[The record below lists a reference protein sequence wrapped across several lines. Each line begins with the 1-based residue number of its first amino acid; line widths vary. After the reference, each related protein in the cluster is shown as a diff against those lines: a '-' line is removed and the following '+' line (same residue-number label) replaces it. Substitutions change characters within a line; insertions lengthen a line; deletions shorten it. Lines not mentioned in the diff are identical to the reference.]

1 MSTHGTAAIVDN
13 VEILVHDAGS
23 GRLVGRQSTHNLI
36 TNTGLDIIRD
46 VMAEPDS
53 ATRSTF
59 LNVYMA
65 WGAGTTAAAAGDT
78 ALETAA
84 SDGKKAITEANTD
97 TNYQILYKYYM
108 SSTTGNT
115 DPTVAEVGLF
125 FGNTAGSNTMF
136 ARAVLGS
143 SITKDTSKTIT
154 FNWTITISAS

>member
-1 MSTHGTAAIVDN
+1 MSTYGTAAIVDN
-13 VEILVHDAGS
+13 VDILVHDAGS
-23 GRLVGRQSTHNLI
+23 GRLVDRQTTHNLI

-46 VMAEPDS
+46 ILAEPDS

-65 WGAGTTAAAAGDT
+65 WGAGTTAADPGDI
-78 ALETAA
+78 ALETPA

-125 FGNTAGSNTMF
+125 FGNLVGSTTMF
-136 ARAVLGS
+136 ARATLGS
-143 SITKDTSKTIT
+143 TITKDTSKTIT

>member
-1 MSTHGTAAIVDN
+1 MNTHGTAAIVDN

-65 WGAGTTAAAAGDT
+65 WGAGTEPAVAGDI

-84 SDGKKAITEANTD
+84 SDGKKAITEANID

-125 FGNTAGSNTMF
+125 FGNTTGSNTMF

>member
-1 MSTHGTAAIVDN
+1 MPNSD
-13 VEILVHDAGS
+13 
-23 GRLVGRQSTHNLI
+23 
-36 TNTGLDIIRD
+36 
-46 VMAEPDS
+46 
-53 ATRSTF
+53 TRATF

-65 WGAGTTAAAAGDT
+65 WGAGTTAAAAGDI

-84 SDGKKAITEANTD
+84 SDGKQAITEANAN
-97 TNYQILYKYYM
+97 TNYQILYRYYM

-136 ARAVLGS
+136 ARAVLGE